1 MALTCPNCR
10 SSQLNGTIFCLEC
23 GASLLTDST
32 SESTREIGAGAEPIT
47 AGLSAK
53 AVSGTNS
60 DRSITLIVAHTGDR
74 LRLEVTDEL
83 LIGRKDPSKDIHPDI
98 DLGPQGGY
106 DAGISRRHAIL
117 AHRDN
122 GYVIEDLGSA
132 NGTFVNGRRLAPQA
146 AVQLRSGDELKCG
159 TMVFRVEIG
168 A

>member
-1 MALTCPNCR
+1 MAITCPNCR
-10 SSQLNGTIFCLEC
+10 SAQLNGTIFCLEC
-23 GASLLTDST
+23 GASLLTDSAIET
-32 SESTREIGAGAEPIT
+32 TREIGSGAEPFT

-53 AVSGTNS
+53 AINSATNG
-60 DRSITLIVAHTGDR
+60 RAVTLIVAHTGER
-74 LRLEVTDEL
+74 LRLEVEDEL
-83 LIGRKDPSKDIHPDI
+83 LIGRKDPGKGIHPDI

-117 AHRDN
+117 ANRD
-122 GYVIEDLGSA
+122 GTYIIEDLGSA

>member
-1 MALTCPNCR
+1 MAITCPNCR
-10 SSQLNGTIFCLEC
+10 SGQLNGTIFCLEC
-23 GASLLTDST
+23 GASLVSDSA
-32 SESTREIGAGAEPIT
+32 SESTREIGSGATPIT
-47 AGLSAK
+47 AGLSTKAGNDAK
-53 AVSGTNS
+53 SGP
-60 DRSITLIVAHTGDR
+60 SITLIVAHTGDR

-83 LIGRKDPSKDIHPDI
+83 LIGRKDPGKGIHPDI

-117 AHRDN
+117 SHHNDSYN
-122 GYVIEDLGSA
+122 IEDLGSA

-168 A
+168 I